1 MRHYRFAN
9 PGPTASP
16 ETLASRCCATAPPRP
31 PQPATSTADP
41 SYIAPGAIW
50 HPLYPS
56 YWRHDFCFSNGQ
68 PRRLSLRTGLLPKLV
83 AMATFRC
90 SSVSGCS
97 RRHGR
102 TGAAVGRVLAGE
114 ARPWPPLTRPPLTRI
129 HPSDSRCRVA
139 SAV

>member
-56 YWRHDFCFSNGQ
+56 HRRHDFASATA
-68 PRRLSLRTGLLPKLV
+68 S
-83 AMATFRC
+83 MAAFAAHRAAAEA
-90 SSVSGCS
+90 G
-97 RRHGR
+97 RHGDFSLLQR
-102 TGAAVGRVLAGE
+102 FWLQPP
-114 ARPWPPLTRPPLTRI
+114 PWP
-129 HPSDSRCRVA
+129 DWGRCRPGPGRGGPALAAADKTSFDSDPSVGFA
-139 SAV
+139 LSGG